1 MSEWILSVGLLFF
14 GFVVVSVLVASSQ
27 RAEQWLAK
35 ESDDGIRGAYW
46 RQSTSS
52 ALPSFDNSGAFM
64 GSAHGG
70 AEVLFD
76 SIGSRTYVTQRG
88 VVLEAEII
96 GPNLLRIVGPVGSP
110 KGTPPTPS
118 NPSASPA

>member
-1 MSEWILSVGLLFF
+1 MSEWILPVGLLFL

-52 ALPSFDNSGAFM
+52 APPSFNSGAFM

-96 GPNLLRIVGPVGSP
+96 GPNILRIVGPIGYP